1 MGQLNMRKYQSLKI
15 FLIPILVLLL
25 WAAPY
30 GMGAKQRA
38 KRTKQTKLDAG
49 QLQERLQNIAH
60 QKNVIRYKLRQAKQK
75 EKVVNIQLNNAEQK
89 LEQKR
94 QHLQEVST
102 ELVISRA
109 ELSRAR
115 KSLAVSEANLDRH
128 QDALSERLQLIY
140 ERGDIGVLEVLLQA
154 SSYADFENRLYM
166 LNQFMDQDVSLLE
179 GYESAKQEKTVAKRA
194 ASESAQQVAD
204 LKDKA
209 QAAKEQAAEQK
220 RKTAA
225 LKQSI
230 QLQRAI
236 WERSLMEMEQAS
248 RDVSAMLRR
257 LQNTTA
263 GRKRYAKRFSG
274 GFLRPVSGEVS
285 SPYGYRVHPILG
297 GRRMHTGVDIR
308 ASSGTSI
315 HAAAA
320 GYIIW
325 AGWRGGFGNCVIIDH
340 GGGVATLYGHCSRLA
355 VSAGTEVSQGETIGY
370 VGSTG
375 LSTGPHL
382 HFEVQRNGSHVNP
395 GF

>member
-30 GMGAKQRA
+30 GMGAKHRA
-38 KRTKQTKLDAG
+38 KQIKLDAG
-49 QLQERLQNIAH
+49 QLQQRLQNIAH
-60 QKNVIRYKLRQAKQK
+60 QKNVIRYNLRRAKQK

-179 GYESAKQEKTVAKRA
+179 GYESAQQEKTVAKRA

-209 QAAKEQAAEQK
+209 LAAKEQAAEQK

-230 QLQRAI
+230 QQRRAI
-236 WERSLMEMEQAS
+236 MERSLIEMEQAS

-257 LQNTTA
+257 LQNTPA

-297 GRRMHTGVDIR
+297 GRRMHTGVDMR
-308 ASSGTSI
+308 ASSGTPI
-315 HAAAA
+315 KAAAA
-320 GYIIW
+320 GYVVW
-325 AGWRGGFGNCVIIDH
+325 ASRKGGYGNCVIIDH
-340 GGGVATLYGHCSRLA
+340 GGGVATLYGHCSSLA
-355 VSAGTEVSQGETIGY
+355 VSAGQEVSQGDTIAY

-382 HFEVQRNGSHVNP
+382 HFEVQRNSSPVNP